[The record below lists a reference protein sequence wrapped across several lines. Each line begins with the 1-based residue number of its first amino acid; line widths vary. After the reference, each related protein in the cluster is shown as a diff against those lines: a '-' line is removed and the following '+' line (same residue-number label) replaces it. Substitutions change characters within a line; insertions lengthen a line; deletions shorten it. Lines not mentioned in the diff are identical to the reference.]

1 MSEPQ
6 QAALTEFRTTF
17 AEVFPVSYRTKLDG
31 ATKLYID
38 LRVIKDSFLNLK
50 KRDSS
55 AYTANGGKKLYQKLN
70 TAKVFDIEGGRI
82 EFGTPLLESDGP
94 KRRRDEDDVDGNGD
108 DKPARVTTDTPMELS
123 EEPTAV
129 VPRRTVSTRPSVVPG
144 KAATPTDGGG
154 KSKTRLEEAIR
165 EMIRI
170 NAEKRAAKTAAIVV
184 E

>member
-1 MSEPQ
+1 LSEPQ

-38 LRVIKDSFLNLK
+38 LRVIKDSFLSLK
-50 KRDSS
+50 KRDMS

-70 TAKVFDIEGGRI
+70 AAKVFDIEGGRI
-82 EFGTPLLESDGP
+82 EFGIPVLEGDGP

-108 DKPARVTTDTPMELS
+108 DGNPTTPAAATTDTPMELS
-123 EEPTAV
+123 EESASV
-129 VPRRTVSTRPSVVPG
+129 VPRRTVSTRPSVVPA
-144 KAATPTDGGG
+144 KASGG

-170 NAEKRAAKTAAIVV
+170 NAEKRAARTSAIVV